1 MLAII
6 EPWFSIFMLF
16 CASQAVTGI
25 YLLLKNPDRPYSNK
39 MLALLFLSWG
49 FSCYWFFAFIQGP
62 PFFSKAVTTF
72 IGPMISLTLF
82 PPIYLYIKYLFFE
95 YKSFRNLD
103 HLHFLPVYV
112 FIAFTIYLY
121 WAGNFTIAGMRGH
134 YLYHSRTI
142 ICSYIAMIQG
152 PCYFFATNRLMKIR
166 HKKLLQE
173 FSDIERKKLQWL
185 RVINYSFVLIF
196 VIGGISTIFR
206 TTHINP
212 YYLYLGYHFVMGVS
226 LFYITLKIFA
236 LPELFSSKA
245 RIREVND
252 SYSSYP
258 ITSPITLHLPKNNAP
273 SFPATIKQERIDF
286 IQQEEVEVHIPTV
299 KDEEIAKKLEQV
311 MKQHKLYTNPNISL
325 HDLAKSISET
335 RNSVSNVLNNQIHKT
350 FYDYINELRVEES
363 KKLLSDPDKANYTIE
378 AIAAEAGFK
387 TMSVF
392 YRFFK
397 DIVKTTPTQFRK
409 QISTFA
415 KVLD

>member
-1 MLAII
+1 
-6 EPWFSIFMLF
+6 MLF

-25 YLLLKNPDRPYSNK
+25 YLLLKGPDMPYSNK
-39 MLALLFLSWG
+39 MLALLFISWG

-82 PPIYLYIKYLFFE
+82 PPIYLYIKYLFYE
-95 YKSFRNLD
+95 YKSFRKSD
-103 HLHFLPVYV
+103 HLHFLPVYI
-112 FIAFTIYLY
+112 FIVFTIFLF
-121 WAGNFTIAGMRGH
+121 WAGDFTIIGMREH
-134 YLYHSRTI
+134 PLYHSRTI
-142 ICSYIAMIQG
+142 VCSYIAMIQG
-152 PCYFFATNRLMKIR
+152 PCYFYATNRLMKIR

-196 VIGGISTIFR
+196 VLGGISTIFR

-245 RIREVND
+245 QISEVSD
-252 SYSSYP
+252 SYYNYA
-258 ITSPITLHLPKNNAP
+258 ITAPITLNIPKSVAQTIPIKEEEKSVNFLQQETSDIILP
-273 SFPATIKQERIDF
+273 TIKDG
-286 IQQEEVEVHIPTV
+286 
-299 KDEEIAKKLEQV
+299 EIAKKIEQV

-335 RNSVSNVLNNQIHKT
+335 RNSVSNALNNQIHKT

-363 KKLLSDPDKANYTIE
+363 KKLLADPHKANYTIE

-397 DIVKTTPTQFRK
+397 DIVKVTPSQYRKKTTTY
-409 QISTFA
+409 S
-415 KVLD
+415 